1 MLELYVTETEKNTGK
16 IVFSAGLAGTMQAL
30 GYYTTLYKPIQTGA
44 LIGKDNIL
52 KSRDLEFMKYVDS
65 YMETFSTYLFK
76 SDSNP
81 VIAAALEGVEID
93 VDLIYQ
99 DYMMFSRNFECIIT
113 DGTLGLST
121 PLTKK
126 FLEADLVRNLSLP
139 VVLVAPAESESINNT
154 IMAINQAQN
163 SNIELRGVVLSTS
176 VGLVNQES
184 LTIKLIQEYTG
195 ARVCGIFN
203 KLKDEF
209 EVNPNDVI
217 ANIITDVDIQGLF
230 RVPIAKLQS
239 C

>member
-44 LIGKDNIL
+44 APGRDNLL

-76 SDSNP
+76 SDASP

-99 DYMMFSRNFECIIT
+99 DYMTFSKNFECIVT

-121 PLTKK
+121 PITRK
-126 FLEADLVRNLSLP
+126 FLEADLVKNLSLP
-139 VVLVAPAESESINNT
+139 VVLVAPAESAYINNT
-154 IMAINQAQN
+154 IMAIQQAQN
-163 SNIELRGVVLSTS
+163 SGVVLRGVVLSTS
-176 VGLVNQES
+176 AGLVDEES
-184 LTIKLIQEYTG
+184 MTIRLIQEYTG

-217 ANIITDVDIQGLF
+217 ANIITDVDIQDIF
-230 RVPIAKLQS
+230 RVPIAKLNF
-239 C
+239 

>member
-1 MLELYVTETEKNTGK
+1 MAFSSFAGSSTGSLT
-16 IVFSAGLAGTMQAL
+16 SA
-30 GYYTTLYKPIQTGA
+30 
-44 LIGKDNIL
+44 
-52 KSRDLEFMKYVDS
+52 S
-65 YMETFSTYLFK
+65 
-76 SDSNP
+76 
-81 VIAAALEGVEID
+81 
-93 VDLIYQ
+93 
-99 DYMMFSRNFECIIT
+99 
-113 DGTLGLST
+113 GTLGLST

-209 EVNPNDVI
+209 EVNPNDII